1 MIRLF
6 GRPNSTPPP
15 PTALD
20 AVENRDLLSIGD
32 PAFAAYFGLGV
43 PNYTGVTIGET
54 TALSISAVWRAVSLI
69 SGTIASL
76 RVGAVQE
83 NEDGSREWIPSWL
96 DSPGG
101 PGGPTRFEFW
111 ETVLV
116 HLLLHGN
123 AYLLHIRNGGG
134 GLAGL
139 YPIHPCAVSV
149 ERAPDSVMKTYRVT
163 LDDGTV
169 REFTDFDLLHIPA
182 MSTDGIRG
190 MGPIQIARNS
200 LGIAIAADRAA
211 GRMFSQ
217 GAFLSGMV
225 TPEEDVSEDEA
236 KSIKASLD
244 ANVSGWDNA
253 GTIAVI
259 NRKLKFTQWSM
270 SNEDA
275 QFLQS
280 RQFQIEEIARWY
292 GVPPYE
298 LMQTEKQTS
307 WGTGIEAQQRG
318 LARQVLGP
326 WTERIEQRVSRLLPT
341 GRCLEFDFHELE
353 KPTPEAEVSLLIQQV
368 GAGIMTTNE
377 ARAIRKLPPIEG
389 GDVLREPGSAQQAP
403 QEVPA

>member
-1 MIRLF
+1 MVRLF
-6 GRPNSTPPP
+6 GKPNSTPPP
-15 PTALD
+15 PTAAD
-20 AVENRDLLSIGD
+20 AVEQRSLLSIGD

-54 TALSISAVWRAVSLI
+54 TALSISAVWRATALI

-76 RVGAVQE
+76 RSGAVQE
-83 NEDGSREWIPSWL
+83 NSDGSRERVASWL

-101 PGGPTRFEFW
+101 PGGPTPFEFW
-111 ETVLV
+111 ETVMV

-134 GLAGL
+134 GLIGL

-149 ERAPDSVMKTYRVT
+149 DRLPNGVMKTYRVT

-169 REFTDFDLLHIPA
+169 REYTDLDLLHIPA
-182 MSTDGIRG
+182 LSTDGIRG
-190 MGPIQIARNS
+190 LGPLQIARNS

-211 GRMFSQ
+211 GKMFSQ

-225 TPEEDVSEDEA
+225 TPEEDVQEEEA
-236 KSIKASLD
+236 KAIKAGLD
-244 ANVSGWDNA
+244 ASTAGWENA

-259 NRKLKFTQWSM
+259 NKKLKFTPWTM

-280 RQFQIEEIARWY
+280 RQFQIEEIARWF

-318 LARQVLGP
+318 LARQVIGP
-326 WTERIEQRVSRLLPT
+326 WTERLEQRVSRLLPT
-341 GRCLEFDFHELE
+341 GRRLDFDFHELE

-368 GAGIMTTNE
+368 GGGIMTVNE
-377 ARAIRKLPPIEG
+377 ARAVRNLPPVPG
-389 GDVLREPGSAQQAP
+389 GDVLQQPGSAPAP
-403 QEVPA
+403 TEVPA